1 MALESY
7 GRNLD
12 KDNSVPPPPRIE
24 RENLGMMAEDVII
37 DFFNEKFPGQ
47 ISVRSAT
54 ATEDSGLEHAAESK
68 QIDAVAYDNSGAPI
82 MCMQITT
89 AKDSVVRMKK
99 MQQLINKPFVRLD
112 EMKSSDKAI
121 PKVLVYVDASEVDSF
136 LNDHDFL
143 KHPKISEQVLESAIQ
158 CLKFVSTKTKVKD
171 EQQRIKDLM
180 DILDT
185 KKGRAQ

>member
-7 GRNLD
+7 GRNI
-12 KDNSVPPPPRIE
+12 DNGIQHTSGIE
-24 RENLGMMAEDVII
+24 SKSIGLMAEDVII

-47 ISVRSAT
+47 ISVRPAT
-54 ATEDSGLEHAAESK
+54 HEEDSGHEHATESK
-68 QIDAVAYDNSGAPI
+68 QIDAVAYNNNGIPI
-82 MCMQITT
+82 MCIQITT
-89 AKDSVVRMKK
+89 ATDSVVRMKK

-112 EMKSSDKAI
+112 EMKSNDKAI

-136 LNDHDFL
+136 LSDHDFL
-143 KHPKISEQVLESAIQ
+143 KHPKIADQVLESAIQ
-158 CLKFVSTKTKVKD
+158 CLKFVSTKTKIKD

-180 DILDT
+180 DILDI